1 MAGPESE
8 YLANTAYSE
17 KRGYV
22 AHLDAP
28 TEAPEPDID
37 GLLRRHREMREAYE
51 RHCKQ
56 LTEAL
61 RIGIQR
67 LEARN
72 QALMSEIK
80 RVETDDLDRLASEG
94 ALGLAPKSIGNY
106 RT

>member
-1 MAGPESE
+1 MGVPMASPEPGH
-8 YLANTAYSE
+8 AYADSPE
-17 KRGYV
+17 Q
-22 AHLDAP
+22 
-28 TEAPEPDID
+28 APEPDID
-37 GLLRRHREMREAYE
+37 GLIRHHRELREAHD

-61 RIGIQR
+61 RLACQR

-80 RVETDDLDRLASEG
+80 RLEMDDLDRLASEA